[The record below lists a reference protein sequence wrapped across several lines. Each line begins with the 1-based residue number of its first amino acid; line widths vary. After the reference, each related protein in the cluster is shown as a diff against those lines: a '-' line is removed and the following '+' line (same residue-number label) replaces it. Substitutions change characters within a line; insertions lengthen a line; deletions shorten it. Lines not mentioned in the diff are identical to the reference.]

1 MDRIVPCISA
11 MNVCMIF
18 GIDDIILSPYDR
30 LCFEAR
36 PLVRQDHIEARLIQ
50 IYQNM
55 QMIMN
60 CDEETFYL
68 STNFS

>member
-1 MDRIVPCISA
+1 MCI
-11 MNVCMIF
+11 IF

-50 IYQNM
+50 KYSNTN
-55 QMIMN
+55 MIMN
-60 CDEETFYL
+60 CGEETFYL
-68 STNFS
+68 STNIFLIKYR